1 MPEDH
6 TGKWTVD
13 SAIYFDG
20 IQAVKLTDD
29 MLKKNPVDKNG
40 LIITD
45 KSLVKKD
52 EADPGKDDPTTE
64 APTTEDPTT
73 ESPTTEN
80 PTTEDQTT
88 EAPTTEKPGNDDKTT
103 EATTAATTDGS
114 TDGNGQNVV
123 NTGDKSPVDV
133 MFAIMIASLIM
144 AGAGYIVIKKD
155 KK

>member
-1 MPEDH
+1 M
-6 TGKWTVD
+6 
-13 SAIYFDG
+13 
-20 IQAVKLTDD
+20 KLTDD

-52 EADPGKDDPTTE
+52 TVTPGKDD
-64 APTTEDPTT
+64 PTTEDPTT

-114 TDGNGQNVV
+114 TGGNGQNVV

>member
-1 MPEDH
+1 ME
-6 TGKWTVD
+6 
-13 SAIYFDG
+13 S
-20 IQAVKLTDD
+20 
-29 MLKKNPVDKNG
+29 KNG

-45 KSLVKKD
+45 KSLVNKD
-52 EADPGKDDPTTE
+52 EADPGKDD
-64 APTTEDPTT
+64 PTTEDPTT

-88 EAPTTEKPGNDDKTT
+88 EAPTTEKPSNDDKTT

-114 TDGNGQNVV
+114 TGGNGQNVV
-123 NTGDKSPVDV
+123 NRGDKSPVEV

>member
-1 MPEDH
+1 M
-6 TGKWTVD
+6 
-13 SAIYFDG
+13 
-20 IQAVKLTDD
+20 KLTDD

-45 KSLVKKD
+45 KSLVNKD

-64 APTTEDPTT
+64 DPTTEDPTT
-73 ESPTTEN
+73 E
-80 PTTEDQTT
+80 DHTT
-88 EAPTTEKPGNDDKTT
+88 EAPTNEKPGNDDKTT

-114 TDGNGQNVV
+114 TGGNGQNVV

>member
-1 MPEDH
+1 M
-6 TGKWTVD
+6 
-13 SAIYFDG
+13 
-20 IQAVKLTDD
+20 
-29 MLKKNPVDKNG
+29 
-40 LIITD
+40 
-45 KSLVKKD
+45 SLRI
-52 EADPGKDDPTTE
+52 
-64 APTTEDPTT
+64 
-73 ESPTTEN
+73 
-80 PTTEDQTT
+80 QTT

-114 TDGNGQNVV
+114 TGGNGQNVV

>member
-13 SAIYFDG
+13 STIYFDG

-29 MLKKNPVDKNG
+29 MLKKNPMDKNG

-64 APTTEDPTT
+64 NPTTEDPTT
-73 ESPTTEN
+73 ENPTTEN
-80 PTTEDQTT
+80 PTTE
-88 EAPTTEKPGNDDKTT
+88 APTTETPGKDDPTT
-103 EATTAATTDGS
+103 EATTATTEATTEK
-114 TDGNGQNVV
+114 NGQNVV